1 LYRQMRPWWMV
12 AVLTAAAGLHTAAF
26 GQAPAQ
32 PDRPSANRA
41 PMWNPEL
48 MMDIYVRA
56 LTRQYNLSPDQ
67 EEYTRKLLTKRV
79 KEFLKDHETDL
90 RTLMFEMLEFQQRRQ
105 LPPSETAK
113 QWSEMGKPIFRD
125 ARKAILEGNKEWHEI
140 LNESQRKR
148 HDADMEM
155 LERQFK
161 IMEERLDRWGKGD
174 IQPADF
180 TPAGSRQGQI
190 GEPWTDAKP
199 EDTWEMYVRMFSVR
213 YGLDASQKE
222 TAQSVLREC
231 RDRANAYRE
240 KHKAE
245 FEEIAAKM
253 KELRE
258 SRSKEETTKESLQAA
273 QKSLEQLR
281 DRKAELEKPISEGIF
296 SEFKQRLE
304 QIPTKE
310 QKAAFEQKEKA
321 RLESL
326 RERMRE
332 DQGSNKT
339 KEPAEGKATPP
350 ATAPAAAR

>member
-1 LYRQMRPWWMV
+1 
-12 AVLTAAAGLHTAAF
+12 
-26 GQAPAQ
+26 
-32 PDRPSANRA
+32 
-41 PMWNPEL
+41 
-48 MMDIYVRA
+48 
-56 LTRQYNLSPDQ
+56 
-67 EEYTRKLLTKRV
+67 
-79 KEFLKDHETDL
+79 
-90 RTLMFEMLEFQQRRQ
+90 
-105 LPPSETAK
+105 
-113 QWSEMGKPIFRD
+113 
-125 ARKAILEGNKEWHEI
+125 
-140 LNESQRKR
+140 
-148 HDADMEM
+148 
-155 LERQFK
+155 
-161 IMEERLDRWGKGD
+161 
-174 IQPADF
+174 
-180 TPAGSRQGQI
+180 
-190 GEPWTDAKP
+190 
-199 EDTWEMYVRMFSVR
+199 MFSVR

-281 DRKAELEKPISEGIF
+281 DRKKELEKPIAEGIF
-296 SEFKQRLE
+296 NEFKQRLE

-332 DQGSNKT
+332 DQGGRKAT
-339 KEPAEGKATPP
+339 EPAEGKSQPP